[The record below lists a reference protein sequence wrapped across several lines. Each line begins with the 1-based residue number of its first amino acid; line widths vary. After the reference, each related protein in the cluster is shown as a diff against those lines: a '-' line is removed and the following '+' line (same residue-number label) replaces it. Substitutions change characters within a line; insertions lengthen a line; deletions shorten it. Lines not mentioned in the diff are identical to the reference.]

1 MEEFGVKNELGF
13 VWVEGA
19 VRFFFLFDPCSL
31 SGHNLA
37 IRPPN

>member
-1 MEEFGVKNELGF
+1 MKNKLRF
-13 VWVEGA
+13 VWLGGV
-19 VRFFFLFDPCSL
+19 VRFFFLPDPCSL

>member
-1 MEEFGVKNELGF
+1 MKKGLGF
-13 VWVEGA
+13 VSVGGA

-31 SGHNLA
+31 YGHNLA

>member
-13 VWVEGA
+13 LWFGGA
-19 VRFFFLFDPCSL
+19 VCFFSSEPYSL
-31 SGHNLA
+31 SDHNLA